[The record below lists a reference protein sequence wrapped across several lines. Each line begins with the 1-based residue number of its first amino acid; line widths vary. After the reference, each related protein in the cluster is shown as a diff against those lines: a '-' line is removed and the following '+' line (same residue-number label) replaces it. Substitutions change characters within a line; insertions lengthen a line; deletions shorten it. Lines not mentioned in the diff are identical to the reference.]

1 MTSESR
7 QKSTMGQAINMITMD
22 SRHVSL
28 IFTDTTSDMWAVP
41 LTLLVVLAL
50 LYRLLG
56 PSMIVSQYTQMYSAA
71 QHSIA
76 YHSTAEH
83 SLA

>member
-7 QKSTMGQAINMITMD
+7 QKSTLGQAVNMMTVD
-22 SRHVSL
+22 SRDVSH
-28 IFTDTTSDMWAVP
+28 IFTDTASEMWTVP

-71 QHSIA
+71 QHSIVQ
-76 YHSTAEH
+76 HSIV
-83 SLA
+83 